1 MTRSCFHVR
10 PGRSRCAVTTHCP
23 VRGCGGPG
31 RPNISAGPVHREPA
45 LRRSVRSPR
54 TKEVRMKQHQLFVV
68 LAVFGTALFGSVI
81 PRCSPLSLLAAA
93 EAAQPEP
100 GTIVTV
106 AGTGKMG
113 YSGDGGPAT
122 QAMLNTPRGIA

>member
-1 MTRSCFHVR
+1 
-10 PGRSRCAVTTHCP
+10 
-23 VRGCGGPG
+23 
-31 RPNISAGPVHREPA
+31 
-45 LRRSVRSPR
+45 
-54 TKEVRMKQHQLFVV
+54 MKQHQLFVV

-122 QAMLNTPRGIA
+122 QAQIAGPQAVAVDRAKTGLRNRSTGSTGAGESACLRIRAQPISTAEASSIDTSPSRA